1 MFVIVFFLILLVLVL
16 IHEFGHFIVAKKS
29 GVLVEE
35 FGFGFP
41 PRVIGKKIG
50 ETLYSLNL
58 LPIGGFVKLF
68 GEEYE
73 ELKDRKLNAPL
84 KDRTFSYKKPWQKA
98 FIIVAGVL
106 MNFLLGW
113 VLISYLFTQGVPT
126 PTDKV
131 IVEQV
136 QKNSPAESVGIK
148 SLNSITKVTKDG
160 KVYELKTVQD
170 LITLTKKFAGEKIVL
185 TVQDGD
191 TLKNIEITPRKN
203 PPKGQGALGISLTS
217 FTEKKYP
224 WYQAPFYG
232 LVEAFNITRHI
243 FVELGK
249 TLFQLVT
256 LQKPSV
262 DVSGPIGI
270 AQFTGQAMKLGNNAL
285 LELTALLSLNLA
297 VINILP
303 FPALDG
309 GRLVFVIYE
318 WITKKR
324 VNQKFERNLNF
335 IGIILL
341 LTLAAAVTVN
351 DIIKLFK

>member
-1 MFVIVFFLILLVLVL
+1 MFVLVFFLILFVLVL
-16 IHEFGHFIVAKKS
+16 IHEFGHFIAAKKN

-58 LPIGGFVKLF
+58 LPIGGFVKVF

-73 ELKDRKLNAPL
+73 ELKDQKLNPSL
-84 KDRTFSYKKPWQKA
+84 KDRTFAYKKPWQKA
-98 FIIVAGVL
+98 LIILSGVL

-113 VLISYLFTQGVPT
+113 VLISYLFTQGVPI

-136 QKNSPAESVGIK
+136 QKGSPAALVGIK
-148 SLNSITKVTKDG
+148 PLHTITKVTKDG
-160 KVYELKTVQD
+160 KEYELKTVQD
-170 LITLTKKFAGEKIVL
+170 LITLTKKFAGEKVVL
-185 TVQDGD
+185 TVRDGNM
-191 TLKNIEITPRKN
+191 TKNVEVTPRKN
-203 PPKGQGALGISLTS
+203 PPKGQGALGIALTS
-217 FTEKKYP
+217 FTEKKYS

-232 LVEAFNITRHI
+232 LIEAFNITKHI

-249 TLFQLVT
+249 VLFQLVT

-262 DVSGPIGI
+262 DVSGPVGI
-270 AQFTGQAMKLGNNAL
+270 AQFTGQAMKLGNNAI

-318 WITKKR
+318 WVTRKR

-341 LTLAAAVTVN
+341 LTLAAVVTVN
-351 DIIKLFK
+351 DIIKLYK